1 MDDLGAHTHER
12 LRPSPVAPVSRR
24 LAVAV
29 GRPAP
34 PTCPR
39 RSGFSR
45 DPPCRHRHCALK
57 AGGRG
62 DARMRAT
69 ESRMQVRNA
78 NAGRPALAHPPR
90 RSGFSRDRGDTGPRG
105 HQEQNRTASA
115 LAVRCGSRP
124 SDAPKGRAGAD
135 QDETWDP
142 AASRPGIA
150 AL

>member
-34 PTCPR
+34 PNLTPA
-39 RSGFSR
+39 
-45 DPPCRHRHCALK
+45 PPTR
-57 AGGRG
+57 
-62 DARMRAT
+62 
-69 ESRMQVRNA
+69 
-78 NAGRPALAHPPR
+78 PR